1 MAAWFASLS
10 RSTAVANREV
20 TPERID
26 FDRFFQTHADAV
38 YGYVLRIVGDPDRAA
53 DIAQDTFI
61 KAHRQL
67 ASLTDPGAA
76 RTWLFRIASHTAI
89 DEIRRRRWTHPFGAA
104 DLDRPDTS
112 PGPEA
117 VAMNRRL
124 DDRLQRSLLRLK
136 PAQRQCLVLSDVE
149 DMAATEIASV
159 MDMTPGAVRT
169 LLCRARADMR
179 RMLAEEGLTR

>member
-1 MAAWFASLS
+1 
-10 RSTAVANREV
+10 
-20 TPERID
+20 
-26 FDRFFQTHADAV
+26 
-38 YGYVLRIVGDPDRAA
+38 
-53 DIAQDTFI
+53 
-61 KAHRQL
+61 
-67 ASLTDPGAA
+67 
-76 RTWLFRIASHTAI
+76 
-89 DEIRRRRWTHPFGAA
+89 
-104 DLDRPDTS
+104 
-112 PGPEA
+112 
-117 VAMNRRL
+117 MNRRL